1 MPWEQ
6 VREVDVIYHVTGAIT
21 FVNEIPTVVP
31 PVYHAQW
38 ATMWLAMRR
47 EKRDRR
53 HFKRMRFPPFD
64 DEEPPLD
71 YGDNVLDTEP
81 LESIQLDLDDT
92 EDSPIVDW
100 FYDSKPLLDTPHING
115 SSYKVW
121 NLNLPQMANLYRF
134 GRTLLSDFTDRNYF
148 YLFEPKAFF
157 TAKSLNVA
165 IPGGP
170 RFEPLYRDTDNL
182 DDDWNEVCQT
192 YLESLSSLT
201 LPSSSSTTSTRSSF
215 DSRSEPN
222 TRLPSPISTTPFL
235 DPSTFPSTTPRTT
248 STSEPKIPTSP
259 PSTSTRSSTPSRLEE
274 SRRRTKSSRMNPK
287 CLEIW
292 TRRTTLSCR

>member
-6 VREVDVIYHVTGAIT
+6 VREVDVLYHVTGAIT
-21 FVNEIPTVVP
+21 FVNEIPTVIP

-81 LESIQLDLDDT
+81 LEAIQLELDQD
-92 EDSPIVDW
+92 EDAPILDW
-100 FYDSKPLLDTPHING
+100 FYDTKPLLDTPHING

-121 NLNLPQMANLYRF
+121 NLDLPQMANLYRF
-134 GRTLLSDFTDRNYF
+134 GRTLLSDFNDRNYF
-148 YLFEPKAFF
+148 YLFEPKSFF
-157 TAKSLNVA
+157 TAKALNVA

-170 RFEPLYRDTDNL
+170 KFEPLYRDTDNF
-182 DDDWNEVCQT
+182 DDDWNEVSRTRARCVVTHQADN
-192 YLESLSSLT
+192 SPLS
-201 LPSSSSTTSTRSSF
+201 
-215 DSRSEPN
+215 
-222 TRLPSPISTTPFL
+222 
-235 DPSTFPSTTPRTT
+235 
-248 STSEPKIPTSP
+248 
-259 PSTSTRSSTPSRLEE
+259 
-274 SRRRTKSSRMNPK
+274 M
-287 CLEIW
+287 
-292 TRRTTLSCR
+292 